1 MLLLLFSFQTHIPP
15 LAKEQREIVMLYLSS
30 CPYLSANPTFS
41 FIICRY
47 SQCPALDRLAYEFPE
62 YSSMN

>member
-30 CPYLSANPTFS
+30 CPYLFANPTFS
-41 FIICRY
+41 FVICRY
-47 SQCPALDRLAYEFPE
+47 SQCPALHRLAYESPD
-62 YSSMN
+62 YGSMN